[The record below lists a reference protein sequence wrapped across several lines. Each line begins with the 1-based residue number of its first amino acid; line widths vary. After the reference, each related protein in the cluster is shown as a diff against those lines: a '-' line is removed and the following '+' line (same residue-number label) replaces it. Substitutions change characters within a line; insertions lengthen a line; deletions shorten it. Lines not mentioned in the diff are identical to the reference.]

1 MKAYIDRIE
10 DGKFA
15 VINVIGGGE
24 MIIPARQFKFKIR
37 EGMHL
42 DVDFRPDEK
51 SERETLDRV
60 KKLQAELLARSNKK
74 NK

>member
-1 MKAYIDRIE
+1 MKCYVDRIE
-10 DGKFA
+10 DSKFA

-24 MIIPARQFKFKIR
+24 MIIPVRQFKFKIR

-42 DVDFRPDEK
+42 DVDFHPDAK
-51 SERETLDRV
+51 SERDTLERV
-60 KKLQAELLARSNKK
+60 KKLQAQLLARSKK